1 MNVCHC
7 TLETW
12 RVNTLYL
19 SLILYFSEGR
29 KALDTASTVLNL
41 GPVYVEKRGLW
52 KECHPLSQVNFN
64 ERLYGKKR
72 DPFALSTALADALI
86 RDFKI
91 QRRDSNEN
99 VA

>member
-41 GPVYVEKRGLW
+41 GPVYVEKRGL
-52 KECHPLSQVNFN
+52 
-64 ERLYGKKR
+64 
-72 DPFALSTALADALI
+72 
-86 RDFKI
+86 
-91 QRRDSNEN
+91 
-99 VA
+99 